1 MNPLERRTSVITAA
15 VATAAV
21 GLSMVLSGCGAG
33 QVSQTATQEP
43 AINGTSGKAGPIAL
57 RNVHLRAEQTADYVQ
72 PGRDVELIFTAA
84 NTSADVND
92 KLVRITSDV
101 GSVTLTGDGAL
112 PANGVLVVGTPDGQ
126 TAALESVEPADA
138 AEAKVALNKPVT
150 NGLTY
155 DFTFTFEKSGETT
168 VAVPISAGESPR
180 REVTD
185 GGAPAEGHSGGH

>member
-15 VATAAV
+15 MATAAL
-21 GLSMVLSGCGAG
+21 GLSVALSGCGAG
-33 QVSQTATQEP
+33 QVSQTATQE
-43 AINGTSGKAGPIAL
+43 AAVNGTSGKAGPIAL
-57 RNVHLRAEQTADYVQ
+57 RNVHLRALQTGDYVQ

-92 KLVRITSDV
+92 KLLRITSDV
-101 GSVTLTGDGAL
+101 GTVTLTGDGAL

-126 TAALESVEPADA
+126 TTPLQNVEPADA

-155 DFTFTFEKSGETT
+155 NFTFTFEKAGEATIP
-168 VAVPISAGESPR
+168 VPISAGESPR

-185 GGAPAEGHSGGH
+185 DGAPVEGQSGGH